1 MVGNTDDLLIRLP
14 CFHQNPEVT
23 TTPRGVLGYV
33 AFDAC
38 AVLTN
43 NNTPAPGKR
52 KRKKREQETEEKPKK
67 GKRTATATTDGAGGG
82 QGLKKKK
89 WKTINPADML
99 DLLPPGVYHFFQNAN
114 NKREIPTICSGFRD
128 WVFPAVMPL
137 HWRRAAEFNDEPS
150 TSMSVV
156 SKVVRGVDPVCAITK
171 STSARE
177 SCHLI
182 PKAEEKWYT
191 ENRMGLRSGDLNLA
205 INSINN
211 NIALHG
217 DLNKQVLDDGHFV
230 FVPVLTQLD
239 INPYAYDCCWQ
250 EMHEDE
256 LPEVDPDS
264 NPEFMTFFTTPR
276 TLDLA
281 YAHHMRRVNLPARIP
296 GTYLYSRFAYNVF
309 VVVARDD
316 KEGEDKDY
324 RPPAHYRGGYVEPDP
339 PDDGDGGGGG
349 DSGGGGDDGGGGDGG
364 GGGDEG
370 GGGDDDG
377 DSGPKRKRTRHNTS
391 ASDQNA
397 TQPAASTSRGR
408 RRGSGSGKAKQQ
420 QSAAKQRQ
428 SAAKQSAASTTS
440 IRGMQD
446 EKRVFAWVTQQK
458 SAQGELPL
466 DPNENLKGDQQVL
479 AWDTQSAASGSPG
492 KNRGFAQSLEA
503 EEELPLDINE
513 NLREEQRVLTCEA
526 YDCILSDSKV
536 PRAILREAR
545 WHGIFPGFSRTMRI
559 AFEWRQAN
567 PIEVLNAGF
576 ARVGDEDLVNEGL
589 PTCRHGLST
598 LNHAQSANTQAVDT
612 SDDEVEVVPDPD
624 VQMLDTSGRE
634 SSPATQQHL
643 AYLSR
648 FYLVVPPFQEGTMLN
663 KERVLKVHDYLAQVP
678 RIDKPDVATVLLMR
692 RVFRQNK
699 QDPGWAGKLEC
710 TVCLGK
716 EGTAKACVEAWH
728 RQRSPECKKTLKCP
742 TCDKHTKPINLEWAT
757 ASKAELE
764 ICAQNDKARKQKNK
778 KKKKKSDGVAK
789 AKEQERSAR
798 RFDSIRQRRAEAGQM
813 GTGPSWLRS

>member
-43 NNTPAPGKR
+43 NNTPAPGSMLR

-89 WKTINPADML
+89 WKTSNPADML
-99 DLLPPGVYHFFQNAN
+99 GLLPPGVYHFFQNAN

-177 SCHLI
+177 SYHLI

-191 ENRMGLRSGDLNLA
+191 ENRMGLRSGDLNLT

-211 NIALHG
+211 NIALRG

-324 RPPAHYRGGYVEPDP
+324 RPPATTAAATLSLTP
-339 PDDGDGGGGG
+339 PDD
-349 DSGGGGDDGGGGDGG
+349 
-364 GGGDEG
+364 GDEG

-377 DSGPKRKRTRHNTS
+377 GSGPKRKRTRHNTS

-420 QSAAKQRQ
+420 QSAAKQ
-428 SAAKQSAASTTS
+428 SAASTTS

-446 EKRVFAWVTQQK
+446 EKRVFTWVTQQK

-492 KNRGFAQSLEA
+492 KNRGS

-526 YDCILSDSKV
+526 YDRILSDSKV

-545 WHGIFPGFSRTMRI
+545 WHGILPGFSRTMRI

-576 ARVGDEDLVNEGL
+576 GRVGDEDLVNEGL
-589 PTCRHGLST
+589 PY
-598 LNHAQSANTQAVDT
+598 D
-612 SDDEVEVVPDPD
+612 
-624 VQMLDTSGRE
+624 
-634 SSPATQQHL
+634 
-643 AYLSR
+643 
-648 FYLVVPPFQEGTMLN
+648 
-663 KERVLKVHDYLAQVP
+663 
-678 RIDKPDVATVLLMR
+678 
-692 RVFRQNK
+692 
-699 QDPGWAGKLEC
+699 
-710 TVCLGK
+710 
-716 EGTAKACVEAWH
+716 
-728 RQRSPECKKTLKCP
+728 
-742 TCDKHTKPINLEWAT
+742 
-757 ASKAELE
+757 
-764 ICAQNDKARKQKNK
+764 
-778 KKKKKSDGVAK
+778 
-789 AKEQERSAR
+789 
-798 RFDSIRQRRAEAGQM
+798 
-813 GTGPSWLRS
+813 